1 MPNLP
6 RVPKAVDLFASYTEP
21 LARVPAGIAT
31 TPSITT
37 SLLTLKSTLSPSWT
51 SIALTDLT
59 ASKGTIVPPLIVTD
73 FCAKQLIDKA
83 LTMNDSMSPL

>member
-31 TPSITT
+31 TPSMTT
-37 SLLTLKSTLSPSWT
+37 SRLTLKSTLSPSWT
-51 SIALTDLT
+51 SIALTDFT
-59 ASKGTIVPPLIVTD
+59 ASKVRI
-73 FCAKQLIDKA
+73 FYK
-83 LTMNDSMSPL
+83 